1 MNKKIIII
9 VMLIG
14 IGLLVA
20 GPVAAKEKVKIKITT
35 GDYSLSNKG
44 IIKIKLV
51 DAKGKSIKTSGKIY
65 YRVTDS
71 NGNYNW
77 VKTNYK
83 NEISLKYE
91 FGKYKVKVKFYGD
104 SKYKKAE
111 TTKTVTVKKVSFN
124 PYTYYDDH
132 NWGLNQKIDDYI
144 EDNYWDEEIYDDA
157 STYDGEG
164 P

>member
-1 MNKKIIII
+1 
-9 VMLIG
+9 MLIA

-20 GPVAAKEKVKIKITT
+20 GPVAAKEKVKIKITD

-51 DAKGKSIKTSGKIY
+51 DSHGKAIKTNGKIY

-77 VKTNYK
+77 VKKNYK
-83 NEISLKYE
+83 NEIRLKYD
-91 FGKYKVKVKFYGD
+91 FGSYKVDVKFYGD
-104 SKYKKAE
+104 SKYNAAKA
-111 TTKTVTVKKVSFN
+111 TKTISLEKVSFD
-124 PYTYYDDH
+124 PYTYYDNH
-132 NWGLNQKIDDYI
+132 NWGLNQEIDDYI
-144 EDNYWDEEIYDDA
+144 EYNYWDEEIYDDA